1 MGGYKTF
8 YCKDRT
14 EGEKYAYAA
23 PEKFTAILL
32 YIGSTMIS
40 SVGVYF
46 WSSTS
51 ESIVT

>member
-1 MGGYKTF
+1 MVIKHFIAQIEQKVRNMYMQPQE
-8 YCKDRT
+8 R
-14 EGEKYAYAA
+14 
-23 PEKFTAILL
+23 FTAILL